1 MLIPRA
7 TARDLKILR
16 AECRRLGGELTV
28 ISKERFA
35 KNNRTD
41 ISDRTVYSLS
51 PVASDLGCTWTTK
64 HIYVLKGSSP
74 SVNAIIHE
82 MGHVFAS
89 LVPPDEKGCKEEDFL
104 GWEIALALKRGYY
117 RLWSLGNYD
126 YGLHGFKV
134 GNVSASGDW
143 GHLNAKTKSSLARE
157 LLTFSRDV
165 GMIRDE
171 VPVAIR

>member
-28 ISKERFA
+28 IAKERFA
-35 KNNRTD
+35 KKFSKD
-41 ISDRTVYSLS
+41 HQLVGCSLS
-51 PVASDLGCTWTTK
+51 PVASGLGCTWTTK